1 MPEMKLIVQIPCLN
15 EEANIGQVLDEI
27 PRFIPGVD
35 TIETLIVDDGSTDRT
50 VEVALDHGVTHVLRL
65 KGNRGLAH
73 AFRAG
78 LEEAIRLGADII
90 VNTDGDNQYRGADI
104 PRLIAPILAG
114 QADCVIGVRNV
125 RSIPHFSPIK
135 KGLQLFG
142 SWTVRKLSSTNVLDA
157 TSGFR
162 AFTREA
168 AASLDLVTDYTYTLE
183 SLIALGKNRAVIA
196 QIPIETNNKQRES
209 RLIRSVRQ
217 YVLQCGADM
226 IRIYIRYECFK
237 TFAFLGAL
245 AITGGLLCGLYYA
258 VDRFIYHGRSMVALA
273 FFSLLITAGLLFI
286 MLGFLGDGIAS
297 NRRLLNA
304 ILKQIRLNPPSK
316 PPPPVI

>member
-1 MPEMKLIVQIPCLN
+1 MKLIVQIPCLN
-15 EEANIGQVLDEI
+15 EEASIGQVLDEI
-27 PRFIPGVD
+27 PRSAPGID
-35 TIETLIVDDGSTDRT
+35 RIETLVVDDGSTDRT
-50 VEVALDHGVTHVLRL
+50 VDVARAHGATHILRL

-78 LEEAIRLGADII
+78 LEEALRLGADII

-104 PRLIAPILAG
+104 PRLVAPIVEG
-114 QADCVIGVRNV
+114 RADCVIGIRNI
-125 RSIPHFSPIK
+125 RNIRHFSPIK
-135 KGLQLFG
+135 KLLQRFG
-142 SWTVRKLSSTNVLDA
+142 SWTVRKLSGTDVRDA

-183 SLIALGKNRAVIA
+183 SLIALGKNRAVIE
-196 QIPIETNNKQRES
+196 QVPIETGGKLRES
-209 RLIRSVRQ
+209 RLIRSIRQ

-237 TFAFLGAL
+237 TFAFLGGLAL
-245 AITGGLLCGLYYA
+245 LGGVVCGLYYA
-258 VDRFIYHGRSMVALA
+258 LDRFLYNGRSMVALA

-286 MLGFLGDGIAS
+286 MLGFLGDGIAA
-297 NRRLLNA
+297 NRRLLNT
-304 ILKQIRLNPPSK
+304 ILKQLRLSSPSQPPS
-316 PPPPVI
+316 PPSA